1 MAFIEI
7 EKSVRTNNWSMHDLH
22 WHDHYEIY
30 FLSKGERSFFLADTL
45 YHAKAPFLIV
55 LPPRVMHKSE
65 GGAFERY
72 DVNVSVEYLDAFQK
86 EVLADKS
93 LRAIKPTPQETEELI
108 RLLEELC
115 SLPKSH
121 RHSDEML
128 RALFSYLILRLNDL
142 EEGQSEKITHDG
154 GNVPPLVLK
163 VLDHLNAHYAQPIT
177 LDWLAENFFVSK
189 ATLMYNFKKYT
200 GRSPIDFL
208 LSVRLEHAKKML
220 ISTKKSINEIAEACG
235 FSSANYFG
243 LIFKKKENLSPVHYR
258 KHQLNKG

>member
-1 MAFIEI
+1 MPLTKIAPPFG
-7 EKSVRTNNWSMHDLH
+7 RNAP
-22 WHDHYEIY
+22 
-30 FLSKGERSFFLADTL
+30 RSFFLSHSA
-45 YHAKAPFLIV
+45 AERFG
-55 LPPRVMHKSE
+55 
-65 GGAFERY
+65 GGAIGKNHPRRR
-72 DVNVSVEYLDAFQK
+72 Q
-86 EVLADKS
+86 
-93 LRAIKPTPQETEELI
+93 R
-108 RLLEELC
+108 
-115 SLPKSH
+115 
-121 RHSDEML
+121 
-128 RALFSYLILRLNDL
+128 
-142 EEGQSEKITHDG
+142 
-154 GNVPPLVLK
+154 PPLVLK